1 MFIITTATGKQFDSN
16 YAVSS
21 PNNDGA
27 FVTIVGSDFSTVAR
41 TFSDPAEMPLDLFQQ
56 YHTVAG
62 ITSQIS
68 GIQLTLK
75 P

>member
-1 MFIITTATGKQFDSN
+1 MFTITTATGKQFSSD

-27 FVTIVGSDFSTVAR
+27 FLTIVGSDFPTVAR
-41 TFSDPAEMPLDLFQQ
+41 TFSDPSEMPIDIFQQ
-56 YHTVAG
+56 YRTVAG
-62 ITSQIS
+62 ITSQAN